1 MKFVLSVVAVVLLC
15 SCAGLYHANSTEK
28 IYSASEVKVD
38 YFEEWGLI
46 RSTGYE
52 VVIKGREKIDS
63 SEFFFKKVCGDLFNW
78 SADLLASRFVL
89 DETNA
94 SLTVE
99 CYFQPLKPI
108 NTSDFVD
115 VLIRIMLQN
124 HRKDWVQNDSLY
136 HVLYGG
142 DSIQVVSGT
151 YYNHKKV
158 CAEKERKKCNF
169 GADFEK
175 KKEYIDI
182 DGPFYEISLPATGAV
197 RSLTVRT
204 NPKDLKGY
212 KPLKLDPAILPLES
226 PRYKKLREQEEAL
239 SKQ

>member
-1 MKFVLSVVAVVLLC
+1 MKFVLSVVAIALLC
-15 SCAGLYHANSTEK
+15 SCAGLFYVNPTEK

-63 SEFFFKKVCGDLFNW
+63 SEFFFKKVCGNLFGHPGN
-78 SADLLASRFVL
+78 LFASRL
-89 DETNA
+89 AANDTN
-94 SLTVE
+94 TFVE
-99 CYFQPLKPI
+99 CFYRSKEPI
-108 NTSDFVD
+108 NTDDFVNWFD
-115 VLIRIMLQN
+115 AIKLNHINVLA
-124 HRKDWVQNDSLY
+124 HNDSLY

-142 DSIQVVSGT
+142 DSIQVVSGA

-158 CAEKERKKCNF
+158 CAEKDRDKCVF
-169 GADFEK
+169 DKDFEK
-175 KKEYIDI
+175 KRDRIHYG
-182 DGPFYEISLPATGAV
+182 GPFYEISLPATGAV

-212 KPLKLDPAILPLES
+212 KPLKIDPAILPLES
-226 PRYKKLREQEEAL
+226 PGYKKLREQEESL
-239 SKQ
+239 GKRF